1 MKNIPFLLFFIISL
15 HSPAQE
21 IDCKANQK
29 ITDPD
34 FKAFVDLLMKKSC
47 QFLRVERRATLRVSS
62 LYDSSLSF
70 FAPLRLR
77 VVYFLCVKIT
87 Q

>member
-21 IDCKANQK
+21 IDFKANQK

-34 FKAFVDLLMKKSC
+34 FKAFVDLFEEKELPISTC
-47 QFLRVERRATLRVSS
+47 RTPCDTTSQQS
-62 LYDSSLSF
+62 
-70 FAPLRLR
+70 
-77 VVYFLCVKIT
+77 I
-87 Q
+87 